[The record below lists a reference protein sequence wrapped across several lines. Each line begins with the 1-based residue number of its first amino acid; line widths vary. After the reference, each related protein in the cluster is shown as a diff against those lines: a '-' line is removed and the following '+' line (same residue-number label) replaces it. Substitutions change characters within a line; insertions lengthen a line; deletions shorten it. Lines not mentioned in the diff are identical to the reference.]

1 MILTTVTPN
10 ILPSPG
16 TKIDNY
22 PPRSALDLTAT
33 PGKRKRAI
41 SIDSSSLSE
50 ESPPPPL
57 RQRQGHSNNGDCK
70 AFVSTTKTTRLA
82 KRDANWEERFNQL
95 VDYKHKHNTTRVLK
109 SNTKLF
115 AWIHTQRTMHK
126 QKKLSEYRFQ
136 KLSSLGFDWKLLNF
150 LPWVEMYKQ
159 LLEYKKNH
167 NGSTNVAKTSL
178 HYDKLGRWVYH
189 QRSLYRTGK
198 LSPERVELLQSIGF
212 KWRIV
217 DDTPWIDMYKRLVL
231 YKQEHGTTCVPYKC
245 EADRKLGR
253 WVYAQRRS
261 CDNQHLVDLLND
273 IGFVW
278 DARGRN
284 QHASY

>member
-10 ILPSPG
+10 IMPSG

-22 PPRSALDLTAT
+22 PPSSALDLTAT
-33 PGKRKRAI
+33 LGKRKRSI
-41 SIDSSSLSE
+41 SIDSSSLSDE
-50 ESPPPPL
+50 STSPPPPL
-57 RQRQGHSNNGDCK
+57 RQRQSHSDDNCK
-70 AFVSTTKTTRLA
+70 SFPKRTPLT

-95 VDYKHKHNTTRVLK
+95 VEYKQKHNTTRVLK

-115 AWIHTQRTMHK
+115 AWIHTQRTMYK

-136 KLSSLGFDWKLLNF
+136 KLSALGFDWKLLSF
-150 LPWVEMYKQ
+150 LPWIDMYNE

-167 NGSTNVAKTSL
+167 NGCTNVAKTSL
-178 HYDKLGRWVYH
+178 THDKLGRWVYH
-189 QRSLYRTGK
+189 QRSLYRNDK
-198 LSPERVELLQSIGF
+198 LSSERIELLQSIGF

-217 DDTPWIDMYKRLVL
+217 DDTPWEDMYKRLIL
-231 YKQEHGTTCVPYKC
+231 YKQEHGTTCVPYKY

-261 CDNQHLVDLLND
+261 CDNQDFVDRLNN